1 MKKYQNGEKLRTKI
15 LNGVNT
21 LADNVASTFG
31 PRGRNVILH
40 AKGASPIITK
50 DGVTVAKFV
59 NFDDP
64 FENAVAEII
73 KQAAS
78 ETNSS
83 AGDGTT
89 TSTILSR
96 AILNNAQKYLVTG
109 ASPVEIKRGID
120 LAVGEVVKSLEE
132 MAVDISSIED
142 IEHIATI
149 SSNGDKKI
157 GKLISLAVDKAG
169 KDGAIT
175 VEESRSVETTLD
187 IVEGF
192 RFDSGYFANA
202 FINNLRKASVEYDN
216 ALIMV
221 TDQKID
227 SIQDI
232 LPVLE
237 VVARESRPF
246 IIVAEEVE
254 GQALAALIMNATRG
268 TMHVAAVKAP
278 RYGTERRNIMNDLA
292 LSVGARFITRESGT
306 RLSEVKLEDLGFC
319 KKVEIL
325 KNFTTIVDGRC
336 DWEKVE
342 ERIETLKSE
351 IQQTDDLHEC
361 DKIQERIS
369 RLASGVAIIK
379 VGGLTAVEAIEK
391 KHRIEDALEAV
402 KSAQEEGIIPGGGVA
417 LVRCLDLDL
426 TQAENDEQ
434 RMGIE
439 IVKESLKEPVKQMA
453 INAGLSPDIILNTV
467 LEQSDTKGYDFAKEE
482 IVDMFEQGVLDPTK
496 VTRTALQNA
505 ASAASTLLTSNYAI
519 IEVD

>member
-1 MKKYQNGEKLRTKI
+1 VKKYQNGEELRSKI
-15 LNGVNT
+15 SNGVNT
-21 LADNVASTFG
+21 LADNVACTFG

-40 AKGASPIITK
+40 AKGAPPIITK

-59 NFDDP
+59 NFEDP

-78 ETNSS
+78 ETNSN

-89 TSTILSR
+89 TSTILAR
-96 AILNNAQKYLVTG
+96 AIYNNTQRYLVTG

-120 LAVGEVVKSLEE
+120 LAVDKVVSKLESMSL
-132 MAVDISSIED
+132 DISSRED
-142 IEHIATI
+142 IEHVATI

-175 VEESRSVETTLD
+175 VEESRSIETTLD

-192 RFDSGYFANA
+192 RFDSGYFAGA
-202 FINNLRKASVEYDN
+202 FITNLRKAAVEFDS
-216 ALIMV
+216 ALILV
-221 TDQKID
+221 TDHKID
-227 SIQDI
+227 AVQDI

-237 VVARESRPF
+237 LVARESRPL

-254 GQALAALIMNATRG
+254 GQALAALIMNTTRG
-268 TMHVAAVKAP
+268 TMQIAAVKAP
-278 RYGTERRNIMNDLA
+278 RYGTERRNIMSDLA
-292 LSVGARFITRESGT
+292 LSTGATFITRESGK
-306 RLSEVKLEDLGFC
+306 RLNDVVLEDLGFC
-319 KKVEIL
+319 KKIEVL
-325 KNFTTIVDGRC
+325 KNLTTIVDGKG

-342 ERIETLKSE
+342 ERIETLKTE
-351 IQQTDDLHEC
+351 IKQTDDINEC
-361 DKIQERIS
+361 ERIQERIS

-379 VGGLTAVEAIEK
+379 IGGSTEIEAIER
-391 KHRIEDALEAV
+391 KHRVEDALEAV

-417 LVRCLDLDL
+417 LLRCSDLQDL
-426 TQAENDEQ
+426 EVDNEEQ
-434 RMGIE
+434 KMGVSVI
-439 IVKESLKEPVKQMA
+439 IESLKEPIRQMA
-453 INAGLSPDIILNTV
+453 INAGLSPDIILDLV
-467 LEQSDTKGYDFAKEE
+467 SRSDPTQGYNFAKKELTNMLDSG
-482 IVDMFEQGVLDPTK
+482 IIDPTK